1 MPPSR
6 SKGERKKRPVET
18 HVGPVLKRL
27 RLRAGVSLRTLAGV
41 AGFSASFLSQ
51 LEKAQV
57 SPSIASLG
65 RIARALDVSIVDLLQ
80 GASATTDGVVRG
92 ASRAAFTSTWSR
104 ARIESLSPERS
115 SGLEALAVSIEP
127 SGTSGS
133 HSAAQPYDQ
142 FAYQLKGT
150 LTLFWGERQI
160 RLRAGDA
167 VTLPAGTPHRWQNSG
182 RRAAQVL
189 LVMCRS
195 PERVA
200 SASSPKS

>member
-1 MPPSR
+1 M
-6 SKGERKKRPVET
+6 
-18 HVGPVLKRL
+18 
-27 RLRAGVSLRTLAGV
+27 

-57 SPSIASLG
+57 SPSIASLE

-80 GASATTDGVVRG
+80 GASGATDGVVRG
-92 ASRAAFTSTWSR
+92 ESRAAFTSTWSR
-104 ARIESLSPERS
+104 ARIESLSPDRTA
-115 SGLEALAVSIEP
+115 GLEALAVTIEP
-127 SGTSGS
+127 AGASGG
-133 HSAAQPYDQ
+133 HSTARTYDQ

-182 RRAAQVL
+182 RRPAQVL
-189 LVMCRS
+189 LVMCRT
-195 PERVA
+195 PERA
-200 SASSPKS
+200 AQ